1 MVPKYEL
8 YPVEKKEV
16 LIIHYGPLSYEEIGY
31 LLNKMTAILDRYAFG
46 ITVKKKVYAAMVES
60 LENIYKHQD
69 SIEGNTNFLP
79 KFNLQLDDKYICL
92 SVSNSVSKS
101 KLPALKGR
109 LDKVNLLDK
118 GGLKEYY
125 KEIILSGNVSQKG
138 GAGLGIVNIAKVTE
152 NKLDYSFDEIDA
164 EHSYF
169 TLRIK
174 VLQNTTQL

>member
-16 LIIHYGPLSYEEIGY
+16 LISHYGPFSYEEIGF

-69 SIEGNTNFLP
+69 LIDENTNYLP
-79 KFNLQLDDKYICL
+79 KFNLQLDEKYICL
-92 SVSNSVSKS
+92 SVSNSVLKS
-101 KLPALKGR
+101 KMTALKNR
-109 LDKVNLLDK
+109 LDRVNQLDK
-118 GGLKEYY
+118 NGLKEYY

-152 NKLDYSFDEIDA
+152 NKLNYTFDEIDPN
-164 EHSYF
+164 HSYF
-169 TLRIK
+169 TLKIK

>member
-16 LIIHYGPLSYEEIGY
+16 LISHYGPLSYEEIGY

-46 ITVKKKVYAAMVES
+46 ITIKKKVYAAMVES

-69 SIEGNTNFLP
+69 VIDNNTNFLP
-79 KFNLQLDDKYICL
+79 KFSLQLDDKYICL
-92 SVSNSVSKS
+92 SASNSLLKS
-101 KLPALKGR
+101 KADSLKNR
-109 LDKVNLLDK
+109 LDKVNSLDK
-118 GGLKEYY
+118 NGLKEYY

-152 NKLDYSFDEIDA
+152 NKLEYTFEDA
-164 EHSYF
+164 GAQHSYF
-169 TLRIK
+169 SLKIK
-174 VLQNTTQL
+174 VLHNTQQM

>member
-1 MVPKYEL
+1 M
-8 YPVEKKEV
+8 EKKEV
-16 LIIHYGPLSYEEIGY
+16 LISHYGPLSYEEIGF

-69 SIEGNTNFLP
+69 LITGNTNYLP

-92 SVSNSVSKS
+92 SVSNSVLNGKIF
-101 KLPALKGR
+101 ALKDR
-109 LDKVNLLDK
+109 LNKVNLLDRN
-118 GGLKEYY
+118 GLKEYY

-152 NKLDYSFDEIDA
+152 NKLDYTFDEIDSN
-164 EHSYF
+164 HSYF
-169 TLRIK
+169 TLKIK
-174 VLQNTTQL
+174 VLHNTTQL

>member
-1 MVPKYEL
+1 
-8 YPVEKKEV
+8 VEKKEV
-16 LIIHYGPLSYEEIGY
+16 LISHYGPLSYEEIGY

-69 SIEGNTNFLP
+69 LIEGNSNYLP
-79 KFNLQLDDKYICL
+79 KFSLQLDDKYICL
-92 SVSNSVSKS
+92 TVSNSVIKTKTS
-101 KLPALKGR
+101 LLKGR

-118 GGLKEYY
+118 NGLKDYY

-152 NKLDYSFDEIDA
+152 NKLEYTFEDIDSQY
-164 EHSYF
+164 SYF
-169 TLRIK
+169 TLKIK
-174 VLQNTTQL
+174 VLHNTTQL